1 MENKQALL
9 SAEHIHKSFGRNKVL
24 QAVDFE
30 ILPGEI
36 HSLIGENGAG
46 KSTLLKIL
54 FGIHQPDQGTITL
67 GGEDTYL
74 HSPMDARGKGIAMIH
89 QEPLAFTDMTVFE
102 NIVLGNINRTRFGFF
117 DKADLLKKAAKV
129 LDRLGLSLSLDQKM
143 QGVSVAEQQLVEI
156 GAALMSDANIIF
168 MDEPTASLTPDEVER
183 LFSIIHKLKAKGKSV
198 VYVSHRLE
206 EIRCL
211 SDRITVLKDGKKVGT
226 YEGASLEKSD
236 MINLM
241 IGCSVQEFVKKEH
254 SGQAGEVLF
263 EVSTI
268 AIPGIFSDVSFQ
280 VKRGE
285 VFGFFGL
292 MGSGRTEVARALF
305 GITPIET
312 GEIKMKGKR
321 VSIKSP
327 ADAIEHRIALV
338 PEDRQD
344 LGVLIRQGIAFNASF
359 TVPEQFTGLFGW
371 IDKKREQLVAK
382 KFVELLKT
390 KYGALNQAVGDLSG
404 GNQQKVSLAKW
415 LATDPDLLIL
425 DEPTR
430 GIDVGAKAEVYKIIN
445 QLAESGKAV
454 IMISSEVEEVLG
466 LSDRILVMYEG
477 RQTAI
482 LEKDEISEL
491 RVLSAAHD
499 HVEEGVC

>member
-1 MENKQALL
+1 VDNKNALL
-9 SAEHIHKSFGRNKVL
+9 SAVNVHKSFGRNKVL
-24 QAVDFE
+24 EAVDFE

-36 HSLIGENGAG
+36 HSLIGGNGAG
-46 KSTLLKIL
+46 KSTLLKML
-54 FGIHQPDQGTITL
+54 FGIHQPDEGTIIL
-67 GGEDTYL
+67 NGEETVL
-74 HSPMDARGKGIAMIH
+74 HSPIDARGKGIAMIH

-102 NIVLGNINRTRFGFF
+102 NIVLGNIRHTRLGFF
-117 DKADLLKKAAKV
+117 DRQDLLKKAAKV
-129 LDRLGLSLSLDQKM
+129 LDRLGLCLSLDQEM
-143 QGVSVAEQQLVEI
+143 RGVSVAEQQLVEI

-183 LFSIIHKLKAKGKSV
+183 LFSIIHKLKEKGKSV

-206 EIRCL
+206 EIKCL

-226 YEGASLEKSD
+226 YEGSSMEKSD
-236 MINLM
+236 MIRLM
-241 IGCSVQEFVKKEH
+241 IGCSVQDFVKKEH
-254 SGQAGEVLF
+254 SAGDGELLF
-263 EVSTI
+263 EADGIS
-268 AIPGIFSDVSFQ
+268 IPGIFTDISFQ
-280 VKRGE
+280 VRRGE

-305 GITPIET
+305 GITPVES
-312 GEIKMKGKR
+312 GEIKMKGK
-321 VSIKSP
+321 SIKIDSP
-327 ADAIEHRIALV
+327 SDAIKNRIALV
-338 PEDRQD
+338 PEDRQN
-344 LGVLIRQGIAFNASF
+344 LGVLVRQGISFNASF
-359 TVPEQFTGLFGW
+359 TVPDSFTGLFGW
-371 IDKKREQLVAK
+371 IDKRKEKQVAVK
-382 KFVELLKT
+382 YVELLKT
-390 KYGALNQAVGDLSG
+390 KYGHLDQPVGDLSG

-430 GIDVGAKAEVYKIIN
+430 GIDVGAKAEVYKLIN
-445 QLAESGKAV
+445 QLAESGKGV

-482 LEKDEISEL
+482 LGKDEISEV

-499 HVEEGVC
+499 HLEEGVC